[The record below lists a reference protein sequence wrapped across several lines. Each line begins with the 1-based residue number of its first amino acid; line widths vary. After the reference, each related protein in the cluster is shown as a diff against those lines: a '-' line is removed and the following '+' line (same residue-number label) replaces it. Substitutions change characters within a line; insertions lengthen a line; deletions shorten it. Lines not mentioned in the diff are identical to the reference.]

1 MTAVSGTAGNTG
13 KPAVAAL
20 LARGEKARV
29 ITMEREM
36 IAITGAT
43 GHTGKPAVEA
53 LLASGE
59 KVRVIGRDA
68 KRLEPFTQKGAEA
81 FVGNVEDVA
90 SMTKAFEGATAAYLV
105 LPEDVS
111 QQDLRAH
118 QEQVSD
124 SYTAAIANARVPYA
138 VSLSSIGAQHADKT
152 GPIVGLHNQEEK
164 LNRISG
170 LNVLHLRVAY
180 FMENLLMSIP
190 PLRSMGTLPGGLT
203 SDMAMPW
210 IATKDIGAYAA
221 TRLAARDFSGSST
234 QELHGQRDI
243 SMKEAAS
250 IVGKSIGK
258 PNLGY
263 MQVPFM
269 LLEPALVQM
278 GLPKKTAA
286 LLIEMWKSANAGL
299 IVPQEQRSAK
309 NSTPTTIESF
319 VTEIFAPAYL
329 NKAAG
334 A

>member
-1 MTAVSGTAGNTG
+1 MI
-13 KPAVAAL
+13 
-20 LARGEKARV
+20 V
-29 ITMEREM
+29 IV
-36 IAITGAT
+36 GAT
-43 GHTGKPAVEA
+43 GHTGRPAAEA

-68 KRLEPFTQKGAEA
+68 KRLEVFTKKGADA

-90 SMTKAFEGATAAYLV
+90 SMTKAFEGATAVYLV
-105 LPEDVS
+105 LPEDIS

-118 QEQVSD
+118 QELVSD
-124 SYTAAIANARVPYA
+124 CYAAAVANARVPY
-138 VSLSSIGAQHADKT
+138 VVNLSSIGAQHAEKT

-164 LNRISG
+164 LNRIAG
-170 LNVLHLRVAY
+170 LNVLHLRAAY

-190 PLRSMGTLPGGLT
+190 PLRSMGMLPGGLT
-203 SDMAMPW
+203 SDMPMPW
-210 IATKDIGAYAA
+210 IATKDIGEYAA

-269 LLEPALVQM
+269 MLEPALVQM
-278 GLPKKTAA
+278 GLPKKTAT
-286 LLIEMWKSANAGL
+286 LLIEMWKGANAGL
-299 IVPQEQRSAK
+299 IVPQEQRSAE
-309 NSTPTTIESF
+309 NTTPTTIESF
-319 VTEIFAPAYL
+319 VTEVFAPAYL
-329 NKAAG
+329 GKTAG